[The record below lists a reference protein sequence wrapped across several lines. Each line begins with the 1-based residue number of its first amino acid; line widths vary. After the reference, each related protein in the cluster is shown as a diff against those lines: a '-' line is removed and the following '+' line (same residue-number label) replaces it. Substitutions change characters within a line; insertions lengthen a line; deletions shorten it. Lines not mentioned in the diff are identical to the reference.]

1 MKKRELE
8 ISRDQQSPESTSES
22 THNST
27 VGMYASSMHAV
38 YYSNIKIYT
47 IQTMPIQQLISISTF
62 LIVNLNI

>member
-27 VGMYASSMHAV
+27 FGTYASSMHAV
-38 YYSNIKIYT
+38 HSNIKIHT
-47 IQTMPIQQLISISTF
+47 IQTIPILQLASISTF